1 MKEQVWFD
9 SEEDFLRKIEKQ
21 ANMYHKHYMK
31 EYTYYNS
38 LSARFNIPILIVSA
52 MNALTAISLSSFVRQ
67 ELVSILNAVLSAGT
81 GVLGSIQLYMKLN
94 EKMSNAIRAST
105 LMKKLALKI
114 SKELTV
120 ARDIRVSE
128 GMTFLQESFAE
139 FNTVLE
145 AGNPIEIKMSNHL
158 ELESLQSVILDGS
171 RQKASRLQDILSKI
185 SLGSKDN
192 LRIMNNS
199 PDLELARTPPGSGS
213 SSPLE
218 DL

>member
-1 MKEQVWFD
+1 MTEQKWFD

-52 MNALTAISLSSFVRQ
+52 MNALTAISLSSFVPQ

-94 EKMSNAIRAST
+94 EKTSNAIRAST

-114 SKELTV
+114 SKELTI

-128 GMTFLQESFAE
+128 GMTFVQECFSE

-145 AGNPIEIKMSNHL
+145 AGNPIEVKMPNHL
-158 ELESLQSVILDGS
+158 ELDSLQSIISDGS
-171 RQKASRLQDILSKI
+171 RRKASRMQDILSRI
-185 SLGSKDN
+185 ALGSREN
-192 LRIMNNS
+192 LRTMNDS

-218 DL
+218 VL